1 MEVKVLDK
9 SGNELGVIQVNPDRP
24 ILHSI
29 GSAIGSPI
37 QIGCKGGGCGVCKSQ
52 IVQGSYT
59 AKRMSKA
66 HISEDELSQ
75 GIVLTCRVIPESDLT
90 LVVLPL
96 EKEQTTSV

>member
-9 SGNELGVIQVNPDRP
+9 AGNDLGVIQVKPEIP

-29 GSAIGSPI
+29 PSAVGSLI

-52 IVQGSYT
+52 IVEGSYT
-59 AKRMSKA
+59 VKRMSKA
-66 HISEDELSQ
+66 HISEDELNQ

-90 LVVLPL
+90 LVVLPP
-96 EKEQTTSV
+96 ENGQVTDV